1 MVNES
6 KVGNRYEVVIDGVI
20 DEELDELNSK
30 DLFSIKEIHIT
41 LGKSNF
47 HALSFFRAEIIGY
60 NQWFSF
66 FFLSKEIYCYYSYIF
81 LQIK

>member
-41 LGKSNF
+41 
-47 HALSFFRAEIIGY
+47 
-60 NQWFSF
+60 
-66 FFLSKEIYCYYSYIF
+66 
-81 LQIK
+81 